1 MINAILI
8 AAQLAAQPLCG
19 PAPEVKASL
28 QTRFGERP
36 VWSGITKRGQLVLM
50 ESRSGS
56 WTLIIMPNDDV
67 ACLIGTGHGSKVEFG
82 EPI

>member
-1 MINAILI
+1 MINAVLI

-19 PAPEVKASL
+19 PAPEIKSSL
-28 QTRFGERP
+28 QSRFGERP
-36 VWSGITKRGQLVLM
+36 VWSGNTARGRIVLL

-56 WTLIIMPNDDV
+56 WTLIILPNDDV
-67 ACLIGTGHGSKVEFG
+67 ACLIGTGQGSKPEFG